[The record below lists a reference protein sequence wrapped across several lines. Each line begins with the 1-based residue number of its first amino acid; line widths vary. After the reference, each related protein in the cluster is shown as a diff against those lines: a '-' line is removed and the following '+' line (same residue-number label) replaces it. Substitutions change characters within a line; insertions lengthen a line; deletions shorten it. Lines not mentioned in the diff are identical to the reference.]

1 MWLLVHG
8 VGVVTGYIGV
18 RVHVA
23 TGVGIVIFVGVATG
37 VGSYCHFCWCGQW
50 CIGIRCGRSL
60 V

>member
-8 VGVVTGYIGV
+8 VGVVTGYICV
-18 RVHVA
+18 QVHVA

-37 VGSYCHFCWCGQW
+37 VC
-50 CIGIRCGRSL
+50 IRCGRSL